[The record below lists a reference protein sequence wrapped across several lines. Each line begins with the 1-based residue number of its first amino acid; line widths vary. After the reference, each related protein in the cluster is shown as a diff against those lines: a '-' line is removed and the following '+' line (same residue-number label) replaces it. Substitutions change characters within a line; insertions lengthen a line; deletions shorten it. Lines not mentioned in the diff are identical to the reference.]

1 VIFLRTVISKDE
13 VGHCT
18 SSRKCNRVRAVASE
32 RSHPSV
38 GRLLAM
44 LLGACLA
51 PLGMRAVVDL
61 SAGPDNVETTGA
73 AAERAALS
81 EGTDV
86 EAAASGQTSTSGTGS
101 TSSTTASTTTT
112 APTTTTE
119 PSTTTTTRPAT
130 TTTRPAPTTTTAPP
144 ASGPADQVVALTN
157 DARADV
163 GCQPLTVDDK
173 LTAAAQLHAEDMSA
187 RNYMDHVNPEGMDP
201 QDRAAAQGFT
211 DPVGENIAMGYPDA
225 QAVIDG
231 WMNSPGHRANIE
243 NCDYRT
249 IGVGVDSDGW
259 YWAQDFGL

>member
-1 VIFLRTVISKDE
+1 
-13 VGHCT
+13 
-18 SSRKCNRVRAVASE
+18 
-32 RSHPSV
+32 
-38 GRLLAM
+38 M

-61 SAGPDNVETTGA
+61 STGADNVETTGA
-73 AAERAALS
+73 AAERAGLS

-86 EAAASGQTSTSGTGS
+86 EAAGSGQTSTSSTGS

-112 APTTTTE
+112 TAPTTTAPPPT
-119 PSTTTTTRPAT
+119 T
-130 TTTRPAPTTTTAPP
+130 TTTRPAPTTTRPAPTTTP
-144 ASGPADQVVALTN
+144 PGSSTPVDQVVALTN

-173 LTAAAQLHAEDMSA
+173 LTTAAQLHAEDMSA
-187 RNYMDHVNPEGMDP
+187 RNYMEHVNPEGMDP

-225 QAVIDG
+225 QAVMDG

-249 IGVGVDSDGW
+249 LGVGVDSDGW

>member
-1 VIFLRTVISKDE
+1 
-13 VGHCT
+13 
-18 SSRKCNRVRAVASE
+18 
-32 RSHPSV
+32 
-38 GRLLAM
+38 M

-51 PLGMRAVVDL
+51 PLGVRAVVDL
-61 SAGPDNVETTGA
+61 STGPDNVETTGA

-86 EAAASGQTSTSGTGS
+86 EAAASGQTSTSGAGA

-112 APTTTTE
+112 RPAPTTTAP
-119 PSTTTTTRPAT
+119 PSTTTAPPST
-130 TTTRPAPTTTTAPP
+130 TTTRPAPTTTAPD
-144 ASGPADQVVALTN
+144 ASGPADQVVAMVN
-157 DARADV
+157 DIRAGV
-163 GCQPLTVDDK
+163 GCEPLTVDDK
-173 LTAAAQLHAEDMSA
+173 LTTAAQLHAEDMAA
-187 RNYMDHVNPEGMDP
+187 RDYMEHVNPEGMDP

-225 QAVIDG
+225 QAVMDG

-249 IGVGVDSDGW
+249 LGVGVDSDGW

>member
-1 VIFLRTVISKDE
+1 
-13 VGHCT
+13 
-18 SSRKCNRVRAVASE
+18 
-32 RSHPSV
+32 
-38 GRLLAM
+38 M

-51 PLGMRAVVDL
+51 PLGMHAVVELTAD
-61 SAGPDNVETTGA
+61 SENVETTGA

-86 EAAASGQTSTSGTGS
+86 EAAGSGQTSTSGAGS

-112 APTTTTE
+112 TAPTTTE
-119 PSTTTTTRPAT
+119 PPSTT
-130 TTTRPAPTTTTAPP
+130 TTTRPAPTTTRPAPTTTAPA
-144 ASGPADQVVALTN
+144 ASGPVDQVLALVN

-163 GCQPLTVDDK
+163 GCQPLAVDDK

-187 RNYMDHVNPEGMDP
+187 RNYMEHVNPEGMDP

-225 QAVIDG
+225 QAVMDG

-243 NCDYRT
+243 NCDYQT
-249 IGVGVDSDGW
+249 IGIGVDSDGW

>member
-1 VIFLRTVISKDE
+1 M
-13 VGHCT
+13 
-18 SSRKCNRVRAVASE
+18 ASE

-61 SAGPDNVETTGA
+61 STGPDNVETTGA

-86 EAAASGQTSTSGTGS
+86 EAAGSGETSTSGTGS

-112 APTTTTE
+112 TTR
-119 PSTTTTTRPAT
+119 PSTTTEAPTT
-130 TTTRPAPTTTTAPP
+130 TTTRPAPTTTEAPTTTAPSAPEP
-144 ASGPADQVVALTN
+144 AGQVVALVN
-157 DARADV
+157 DVRADV
-163 GCQPLTVDDK
+163 GCQPLTVDDR

-187 RNYMDHVNPEGMDP
+187 RDYMDHVNPEGMDP

-225 QAVIDG
+225 QAVMDG

-259 YWAQDFGL
+259 YWAEDFGL